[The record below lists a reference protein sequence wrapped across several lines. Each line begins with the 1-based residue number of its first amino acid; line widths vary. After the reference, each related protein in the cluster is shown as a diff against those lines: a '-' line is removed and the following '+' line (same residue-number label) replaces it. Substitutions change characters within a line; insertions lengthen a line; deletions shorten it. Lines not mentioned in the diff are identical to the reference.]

1 MMPRVARLLART
13 GAATAAV
20 VVVAGLFLL
29 WYLRQSL
36 PALDGEQQV
45 VGLSAPVDIIRGVDA
60 IPHVFASSKHDAL
73 FGLGYVHAQDRLWQM
88 ELQRRIG
95 FGRLSEIFG
104 EVTVPQDRFLR
115 TVGFG
120 RAARS
125 AWEHLPAHVQAQVDA
140 YVAGV
145 NAFISTH
152 HGRQLPPEFSVF
164 RFEPEPWTGPDV
176 VVWQKMLAWDLSANY
191 ALELFRDDLARTV
204 GEDRMRQLMPAYAD
218 DGLSILG
225 MEETRKLSA
234 RARRAGPSSQI
245 GITNHKGFTTE
256 DTEDAE
262 DAAHTDD
269 TTRRHL
275 AFSGGQL
282 SSGMESLNAAV
293 SNGLPAVR
301 DLLLGGGATE
311 AVGSNNWVVDGTLT
325 ASGKPLLA
333 NDPHL
338 GTRVPSSWYLAH
350 MSAGDFDVEGATLP
364 GTPAVALGRNRFIAW
379 GATNALVD
387 VEDLYRERID
397 RSGRF
402 AEFRGSE
409 EPISVVRE
417 TIAVRG
423 AAPVRIDVRITRHG
437 PLVSDA
443 INANTPGA
451 VPLEPL
457 AFRWTALDPE
467 DPTLAAFLELNE
479 ARDWEGFT
487 SALRDFVVPSQNF
500 VYADTAGHIG
510 YYTPGHIPQRAEGD
524 GPRPVEGWTGTH
536 EWTGWIPFDQLPHVF
551 DPPAH
556 FVVTANDRQE
566 AAGYPFDLGMDWQE
580 PLRATR
586 ITELIRSGRGFT
598 ADDFARIQADT
609 LSVQSRL
616 LLPRLLAHVRGAEG
630 SEGPEGPESSDARAI
645 ALLRAWNGDA
655 RGDSAAAAIFAAW
668 LQHVVPA
675 VAGDDLGPV
684 LVKDYQDRFSSV
696 SRFLVHTLDANDE
709 SWCDDGRTPQRETCD
724 ETVTRALHAAVLDLT
739 ARMGADPSRWRWDR
753 VHRAIFPHQ
762 GLDSVAL
769 LRPLLGR
776 SIPNGGDWSTVNVG
790 VVAPDRPYE
799 QHSVAGYREIVDLSP
814 ADDSRFMIDLGE
826 SGHPLSPHY
835 DDFLK
840 DWQQVRYRRIP
851 MDRAAVEKNAAH
863 RLRLTVKSRR

>member
-1 MMPRVARLLART
+1 MRP
-13 GAATAAV
+13 GAARRVTRTAAAAAAL
-20 VVVAGLFLL
+20 VVVAGLFTL

-36 PALDGEQQV
+36 PTLDGEQRV
-45 VGLSAPVDIIRGVDA
+45 AGLSAPVDIVRGVDG
-60 IPHVFASSKHDAL
+60 IPHVFAASKNDAL

-104 EVTVPQDRFLR
+104 AVTVPQDRFLR

-125 AWEHLPAHVQAQVDA
+125 AWERLPAHIQAQVNA
-140 YVAGV
+140 YTAGI
-145 NAFISTH
+145 NAFVSTH
-152 HGRQLPPEFSVF
+152 HGRQLPPEFTMF

-191 ALELFRDDLARTV
+191 AFELFRDDLARAV
-204 GEDRMRQLMPAYAD
+204 GDDRMRQLMPAYAD

-225 MEETRKLSA
+225 VEEIPKISSG
-234 RARRAGPSSQI
+234 ARRPSPSSKI
-245 GITNHKGFTTE
+245 SVTLPDIF
-256 DTEDAE
+256 AMP
-262 DAAHTDD
+262 
-269 TTRRHL
+269 
-275 AFSGGQL
+275 S
-282 SSGMESLNAAV
+282 SSGDHVSSAVESLNAAL
-293 SNGLPAVR
+293 SHGLPAVR
-301 DLLLGGGATE
+301 DLLLGGAATE

-338 GTRVPSSWYLAH
+338 GTRVPSTWYLAH

-387 VEDLYRERID
+387 VEDLYRERLD
-397 RSGRF
+397 ATGRF
-402 AEFRGSE
+402 AEFRGVE
-409 EPISVVRE
+409 EPISVIRE
-417 TIAVRG
+417 HVGVHG
-423 AAPVRIDVRITRHG
+423 AAPEQIDVRITRHG

-443 INANTPGA
+443 INANNAAAPRGPGEA
-451 VPLEPL
+451 AAAPLGPL

-467 DPTLAAFLELNE
+467 DTTLAAFLELNE
-479 ARDWEGFT
+479 ARDWESFT

-500 VYADTAGHIG
+500 VYADTSGHIG
-510 YYTPGHIPQRAEGD
+510 YYTPGRIPRRAKGD
-524 GPRPVEGWTGTH
+524 GARPVEGWTGTH
-536 EWTGWIPFDQLPHVF
+536 EWTGWIPFEQLPHVF

-556 FVVTANDRQE
+556 FIVTANDRQE
-566 AAGYPFDLGMDWQE
+566 PAGYPFDLGMDWQE

-586 ITELIRSGRGFT
+586 ITDLIRRGRRFT
-598 ADDFARIQADT
+598 ADDFARIQGDT
-609 LSVQSRL
+609 LSGQSRL
-616 LLPRLLAHVRGAEG
+616 LLPRFLAHVQGAEG
-630 SEGPEGPESSDARAI
+630 ADAQAV
-645 ALLRAWNGDA
+645 ALLRAWDGDA
-655 RGDSAAAAIFAAW
+655 RGDSAAAAVFAAW
-668 LQHVVPA
+668 LQHIVPA
-675 VAGDDLGPV
+675 IAGDDLGAA

-696 SRFLVHTLDANDE
+696 SRFLVHTLDADDE
-709 SWCDDGRTPQRETCD
+709 SWCDDRRTPRRETCD
-724 ETVTRALHAAVLDLT
+724 ETVTGALHTAVADLT
-739 ARMGADPSRWRWDR
+739 ARLGGGPASWRWDR

-769 LRPLLGR
+769 LRPLLSR

-799 QHSVAGYREIVDLSP
+799 QHSVAGFREIVDLSP
-814 ADDSRFMIDLGE
+814 ADDSRFVIDLGE

-840 DWQQVRYRRIP
+840 DWQQVRYRRLP
-851 MDRAAVEKNAAH
+851 MDRAAVETTAAH
-863 RLRLTVKSRR
+863 RLRLAPR